1 MGLGAE
7 VEVFRPGQKPLLR
20 RAHTDGGYLGSS
32 DPRLHFG
39 LGKESAIAKVVVHW
53 VGGESES
60 WTGVPVDR
68 ILKVKEGTGKRW
80 VK

>member
-1 MGLGAE
+1 MTVQLEGTTSNRMGLGAE

-60 WTGVPVDR
+60 WTGVLWIVF
-68 ILKVKEGTGKRW
+68 
-80 VK
+80 